1 MKEIEIFKLEN
12 RILFEAAAAA
22 EIVAA
27 ADMAQDNA
35 DAGANDQ
42 QNDEENTLACV
53 PAGTNDFQRGS
64 VNTDPAELSDA
75 DAQIN
80 ALINGILPIVQ
91 DSPTGISSAGDLETF
106 TGDDDGRSKSVV

>member
-22 EIVAA
+22 EIVVA
-27 ADMAQDNA
+27 ADMAQDHA
-35 DAGANDQ
+35 DAGANGQ

-64 VNTDPAELSDA
+64 V
-75 DAQIN
+75 QI
-80 ALINGILPIVQ
+80 
-91 DSPTGISSAGDLETF
+91 
-106 TGDDDGRSKSVV
+106 